1 MILNKVEI
9 ENYKQF
15 SDRHEIE
22 IPTVGTIGVIG
33 NNGVGK
39 TTLFEAIEWCLYNPS
54 TIRSADIRPR
64 GRGGFTKVAITLDD
78 PQRGRRFIVERE
90 LKRTSVV
97 ATIYELDESG
107 DERVIVQGTKPVT
120 DHVST
125 QLIGLSHRAFVATF
139 FTRQKELSF
148 FGNLG
153 DSDRRREVSRLLGL
167 ETIRLAQ
174 QAIAEDRKRTQSDA
188 ASYRRQYEDQSSG
201 RDFTA
206 ETAAA
211 QETIASRNAALLEI
225 GRRAETAAKNVAA
238 HEASFKA
245 IQEVRDRDATIAQ
258 KLTEARGTQTA
269 IQQRLNQIASDLDRI
284 TKREAERAEI
294 LPRAERHS
302 ALAEQVEQ
310 LERDRQRFLQQREL
324 LQSIKESTQRRQDQ
338 LQTLRTTVRSVHLTE
353 AIPGWTWSPA
363 DDGDPEAAL
372 ARVQHVA
379 TTIDMQGVVER
390 EQRLVRAREATQA
403 RIDACDKLAKYRA
416 AQQQLNET
424 LTRLIEAGDPAQ
436 LLPGLDKRWE
446 SLQRDLSGV
455 QAQQAQQEQQVK
467 QAKGLISNL
476 NHAHFADVCPTCAR
490 PFSEHDAALVIESL
504 RAQAATIEESIRN
517 GTARARAIQMDFGNL
532 QKQRASQESRSKEIA
547 DLRGRINNSLTFVD
561 DQQSVV
567 IIATAALQAAMQ
579 EAQLAQPPTS
589 EQIRSARER
598 VELYRR
604 ILETRDGLAAG
615 ERQLHLFAE
624 HDIRLRADLAA
635 LGEVSFDEAVFKQTV
650 ADWQQ
655 ADRARSSIEQI
666 DRELIRRP
674 ELERD
679 RTTCTNEATGIAA
692 CLEELTVARAAN
704 GFDPERLTT
713 IQQELQSARL
723 AERAA
728 IDERHAAQ
736 IVVRDAHQ
744 ALESLE
750 KDQTR
755 VAGLALSAD
764 QRQREADTLDRM
776 YREFTEFDK
785 YAAAHYT
792 PILSDLTSELVREVT
807 DGKYD
812 RVEFDSNYG
821 IEVFDG
827 TEEHFSLAT
836 FSGGERDAIAL
847 CARIAL
853 SRMIG
858 GQATSPPGFLVLDE
872 VFGSL
877 DRDRRTRLLDMLGA
891 LASTGDGFQQ
901 MFIISHV
908 DDVRIAPMFDELWR
922 VEETAEGESKIHNL
936 LTGTEIDDL

>member
-15 SDRHEIE
+15 SDHHEIE

-33 NNGVGK
+33 SNGVGK

-54 TIRSADIRPR
+54 TIKSADIRPR

-97 ATIYELDESG
+97 AAIYELDESG
-107 DERVIVQGTKPVT
+107 EERVIVQGTKPVT
-120 DHVST
+120 DYVST

-153 DSDRRREVSRLLGL
+153 DSDRRREVSRLLGM

-174 QAIAEDRKRTQSDA
+174 QAIGEDRKRTQSDA
-188 ASYRRQYEDQSSG
+188 ASYRRQYDDQSSG
-201 RDFTA
+201 RDFAA
-206 ETAAA
+206 ETTSA
-211 QETIASRNAALLEI
+211 QETIASRNGALLEI
-225 GRRAETAAKNVAA
+225 GRRVEAAAKSVAT

-245 IQEVRDRDATIAQ
+245 IQEVRDRDGALGQ
-258 KLTEARGTQTA
+258 KLTEVRGTETA
-269 IQQRLNQIASDLDRI
+269 IQQRLNQIAGDLDRI
-284 TKREAERAEI
+284 AKREAERAEL

-302 ALAEQVEQ
+302 ALAGKVEQ

-338 LQTLRTTVRSVHLTE
+338 LQTLRSTVRSVHLTK
-353 AIPGWTWSPA
+353 AIPGWTWSP
-363 DDGDPEAAL
+363 DDDSDPEAAV

-379 TTIDMQGVVER
+379 TTIDMQGAVER
-390 EQRLVRAREATQA
+390 EQRLVKAREATQVTS
-403 RIDACDKLAKYRA
+403 DASDKLAKYRD
-416 AQQQLNET
+416 AQQRLNDS
-424 LTRLIEAGDPAQ
+424 LARLVEAGDPA
-436 LLPGLDKRWE
+436 LMLPELDKQWE
-446 SLQRDLSGV
+446 SLQRDLSDV
-455 QAQQAQQEQQVK
+455 RAHQSQQEQQIK
-467 QAKGLISNL
+467 QAKGLIENL
-476 NHAHFADVCPTCAR
+476 DHAHFGDVCPTCAR
-490 PFSEHDAALVIESL
+490 PFSEQDAAIVIDSL
-504 RAQAATIEESIRN
+504 RAQVTGIEEAIRS
-517 GTARARAIQMDFGNL
+517 GTARAGSIQAELGNL
-532 QKQRASQESRSKEIA
+532 QKRRTEQESRSKEIA
-547 DLRGRINNSLTFVD
+547 DLRGRINNSITFVE
-561 DQQSVV
+561 DQQAVAASAV
-567 IIATAALQAAMQ
+567 AAQQAALQD
-579 EAQLAQPPTS
+579 AQLAQAPS
-589 EQIRSARER
+589 AQQIGSARER

-615 ERQLHLFAE
+615 ERQLHLLTE
-624 HDIRLRADLAA
+624 QDIRLRSDLAT
-635 LGEVSFDEAVFKQTV
+635 LGEVAFDEAIFKQAVT
-650 ADWQQ
+650 DYQQ
-655 ADRARSSIEQI
+655 ADRAKSSIEQI

-679 RTTCTNEATGIAA
+679 REACTKEATEIVA
-692 CLEELTVARAAN
+692 CLGELTTARAAN
-704 GFDPERLTT
+704 GFDPEQLTR
-713 IQQELQSARL
+713 IQQDLQGARL
-723 AERAA
+723 AERQA

-750 KDQTR
+750 KDQAR
-755 VAGLALSAD
+755 VAGLAASAD
-764 QRQREADTLDRM
+764 QRQREADTFDRM

-877 DRDRRTRLLDMLGA
+877 DRDRRSRLLDMLGA
-891 LASTGDGFQQ
+891 LSTTGDSFQQ

-922 VEETAEGESKIHNL
+922 VEETADGESQIHNL
-936 LTGTEIDDL
+936 LAGTEIDDL

>member
-15 SDRHEIE
+15 IDRHEID

-33 NNGVGK
+33 SNGVGK

-54 TIRSADIRPR
+54 TIKSADIRPR

-78 PQRGRRFIVERE
+78 PPLGRRFIVERE

-97 ATIYELDESG
+97 AAIYELDENG
-107 DERVIVQGTKPVT
+107 EERVIVQGTKPVT
-120 DHVST
+120 DYVST

-201 RDFTA
+201 RDFAA

-211 QETIASRNAALLEI
+211 RETIASRNAALLEI
-225 GRRAETAAKNVAA
+225 GRRADTAAANVAT

-245 IQEVRDRDATIAQ
+245 IQEVRDRDAVLAQ
-258 KLTEARGTQTA
+258 KLTEARGIQTA
-269 IQQRLNQIASDLDRI
+269 IEQRLNQIASDLDRI
-284 TKREAERAEI
+284 AKRETERAEL

-302 ALAEQVEQ
+302 ALAEKVEQ
-310 LERDRQRFLQQREL
+310 LERDRLRFLQQRDL

-353 AIPGWTWSPA
+353 AIPGWAWTAA
-363 DDGDPEAAL
+363 DDDDPETTL

-379 TTIDMQGVVER
+379 TSIDMQGAVER
-390 EQRLVRAREATQA
+390 EQRLIKAWEATQT
-403 RIDACDKLAKYRA
+403 RTDACDKLAKYRA
-416 AQQQLNET
+416 AQLQLNET
-424 LTRLIEAGDPAQ
+424 LARLIEAGDPAQ
-436 LLPGLDKRWE
+436 MLPELDKRWE

-455 QAQQAQQEQQVK
+455 QAQQAQQEQQAK

-476 NHAHFADVCPTCAR
+476 DHAHFGDVCPTCAR
-490 PFSEHDAALVIESL
+490 PFSEHDAALVIDSL
-504 RAQAATIEESIRN
+504 RAQVVTIEESIRN
-517 GTARARAIQMDFGNL
+517 GTSRARAIKDDLGDL
-532 QKQRASQESRSKEIA
+532 QKQRANQESRSKEIA

-561 DQQSVV
+561 DQQSVSNA
-567 IIATAALQAAMQ
+567 ATAAQQAAMK

-589 EQIRSARER
+589 DQIRFARER
-598 VELYRR
+598 VDLYRR

-615 ERQLHLFAE
+615 ERQLHLLTE
-624 HDIRLRADLAA
+624 HNIRLRADLAA
-635 LGEVSFDEAVFKQTV
+635 LGEVSFDEIIFKQTV
-650 ADWQQ
+650 AEWQQ
-655 ADRARSSIEQI
+655 SDRAKSSIEQI

-679 RTTCTNEATGIAA
+679 QKVCTDKATGIAT
-692 CLEELTVARAAN
+692 CLAELSAARAAN

-713 IQQELQSARL
+713 IEQELQHARL
-723 AERAA
+723 AEREA

-744 ALESLE
+744 AVESLE
-750 KDQTR
+750 RDQTR
-755 VAGLALSAD
+755 VAGLAASAD
-764 QRQREADTLDRM
+764 QRQREADTFDRM

-858 GQATSPPGFLVLDE
+858 GQAASPPGFLVLDE

-877 DRDRRTRLLDMLGA
+877 DRDRRSRLLDMLGA
-891 LASTGDGFQQ
+891 FASTGDSFQQ

-922 VEETAEGESKIHNL
+922 VEETAEGESQIHNL
-936 LTGTEIDDL
+936 LAGTEIDDL